1 LGGSLPGGAR
11 IGFLVRLMA
20 EIIRFAQDDSARDLD
35 LIELRRKAPIE
46 RGCSH
51 LEASAGK
58 TTAKIFHMML

>member
-1 LGGSLPGGAR
+1 
-11 IGFLVRLMA
+11 MA
-20 EIIRFAQDDSARDLD
+20 EILRFAQDDSARDLD